1 MRALGKEKS
10 MCEVSDWKE
19 LGNKESGRLQMKQA
33 WRASEVEGWFVCI
46 ILAALW
52 REKNESRSRK
62 IIRKEV

>member
-33 WRASEVEGWFVCI
+33 W
-46 ILAALW
+46 
-52 REKNESRSRK
+52 
-62 IIRKEV
+62 